1 MRSRV
6 KFCRVWISSIQ
17 LSKVGIQCSQQA
29 QPSQTQPS
37 PSLTASYIQLDN
49 RQPNPQDS
57 AHHLE
62 KDKPV
67 KQAQEIS
74 INQTTYNQTP
84 ATPRL
89 QVVTYPKLNQ
99 IQTTNQSATII
110 VDACWYNQGR
120 SYQIWSGEA
129 EIKSVSGRGRQNSAP
144 LLYWTRPS

>member
-1 MRSRV
+1 MP
-6 KFCRVWISSIQ
+6 SSAE
-17 LSKVGIQCSQQA
+17 SESQVYSYPKLESNTANKHSQRA

-99 IQTTNQSATII
+99 IQTTNQSAIT
-110 VDACWYNQGR
+110 
-120 SYQIWSGEA
+120 
-129 EIKSVSGRGRQNSAP
+129 
-144 LLYWTRPS
+144 LLAYT